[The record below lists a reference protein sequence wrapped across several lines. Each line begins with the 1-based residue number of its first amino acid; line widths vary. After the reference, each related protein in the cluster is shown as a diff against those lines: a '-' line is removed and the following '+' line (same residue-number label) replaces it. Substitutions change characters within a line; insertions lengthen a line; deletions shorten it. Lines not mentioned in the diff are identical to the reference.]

1 MLISPKHA
9 IEQGWI
15 TLPEGVNLEKTIQPN
30 AIDFTLD
37 RMFQMATDMGGT
49 IITESERKFPEFHE
63 LDGSNGWCIPGGSN
77 GWCIPALGMVD
88 CMSNFT
94 VNIPEGVAA
103 QLVVRSSFG
112 RAGIILTSGLY
123 DSGFKGNIGFTLF
136 NRSSLPVFTAPGT
149 RVGQI
154 IFMPSVSVGTYN
166 GVYNNKTDFW
176 GGKVNGV

>member
-15 TLPEGVNLEKTIQPN
+15 VLPEGVNLEKTIQPN

-37 RMFQMATDMGGT
+37 RMFRVKASGANFART
-49 IITESERKFPEFHE
+49 TESVRSFPEYE
-63 LDGSNGWCIPGGSN
+63 EVVGSDGWTIDPL
-77 GWCIPALGMVD
+77 AMVD

-112 RAGIILTSGLY
+112 RAGIMLTSGIY
-123 DSGFKGNIGFTLF
+123 DSGFTGFIGFTLF
-136 NRSSLPVFTAPGT
+136 NRSSRAVVTEPGT

-154 IFMPSVSVGTYN
+154 MFMPSVSVGTYN
-166 GVYNNKTDFW
+166 GIYNNKTDFW
-176 GGKVNGV
+176 GGKVNGQ

>member
-15 TLPEGVNLEKTIQPN
+15 VLPEGANLEKTIQPN

-37 RMFQMATDMGGT
+37 RMFRVKASGANFAR
-49 IITESERKFPEFHE
+49 ITESVRSFPEYE
-63 LDGSNGWCIPGGSN
+63 EVDGSNGWTIDPL
-77 GWCIPALGMVD
+77 AMVD

-112 RAGIILTSGLY
+112 RAGILLTSGLY
-123 DSGFKGNIGFTLF
+123 DSGFQGNIGFTLF
-136 NRSSLPVFTAPGT
+136 NRSSRAVVTEPGT

-154 IFMPSVSVGTYN
+154 MFMPSVSVGTYN
-166 GVYNNKTDFW
+166 GIYNNKTDFW
-176 GGKVNGV
+176 GGKVNGQ